1 MSFTCHSK
9 SRDPTF
15 KIRHSIIIFQF
26 SGDCCLTVYPQFF
39 GTSTLPVRGVAT
51 CTHGRTCVPEKIG
64 SLRNDYGHAYG
75 YGNKCAT
82 KQYGLMS
89 KPMVCTCVMTSGT
102 YTFICRTPQNN
113 NVKLM
118 TKFKFYRVR
127 GTRDGDLLILCL
139 NLNVIPTNYVPI
151 YR

>member
-1 MSFTCHSK
+1 MAANEVRWLLQKTDCYKITVHDFLIHFMK
-9 SRDPTF
+9 IAFQYVF
-15 KIRHSIIIFQF
+15 KA
-26 SGDCCLTVYPQFF
+26 
-39 GTSTLPVRGVAT
+39 RGVAT

-75 YGNKCAT
+75 YGNKYAT
-82 KQYGLMS
+82 KQYGFKS

-139 NLNVIPTNYVPI
+139 NVHVIPTNYVPI

>member
-1 MSFTCHSK
+1 MVLSNNTTHK
-9 SRDPTF
+9 
-15 KIRHSIIIFQF
+15 FQF
-26 SGDCCLTVYPQFF
+26 KSNFSFQCFAGKLLFLFDNNKI
-39 GTSTLPVRGVAT
+39 RGVAT

-75 YGNKCAT
+75 YGNKYAT
-82 KQYGLMS
+82 KQYGLMR
-89 KPMVCTCVMTSGT
+89 KPMACTCVMTSGT